1 MENSLIQNTK
11 DFNRLPKEWKVLH
24 FDKVIDDVSGGNLKT
39 LKSDFLE
46 VGKIAVIDQGKELIA
61 GYTNENSAI
70 VKTKSP
76 HIIFGDHTRIIKYID
91 FPFAMGADG
100 TKVLKIKSGIEAIE
114 KYAYYFFRKLNI
126 PETGYNRHYKYLK
139 GCLIPLPPIATQQK
153 IAEILDTA
161 DQLRQYNKQLI
172 EKYDAL
178 TQSLFLDMFGD
189 PVKNEKG
196 FELKKLEELYYSKKE
211 GTKCGPFG
219 GALKKEEFVDEGI
232 PVWNMDN
239 ISKNGGF
246 VQNINLWITNEKFN
260 VLNSYSVINDDI
272 IISRAGT
279 VGKMCVV
286 NTDFKKSIISTNL
299 IRLRLDKNKL
309 LPMYF
314 VLLMNYF
321 KDRIS
326 RLKTGSESAFTHM
339 NTGVLNEIILPL
351 PLITLQNQFAERV
364 AVIESQKQQA
374 QEALTKSE
382 DLFQSLLQRAFKGEL
397 V

>member
-1 MENSLIQNTK
+1 MEKVKILKAVDIINDSVSEYEGLRPFLSTGDLNLSTIINLELHTFSEKPSRANLNVSEGDIILARMQGTVKVKVIQNEDENIIVSTGFLVLRPKINATNKFLFHLLRSSTFQNEK
-11 DFNRLPKEWKVLH
+11 DKLCTGATQKAINNSNFEK
-24 FDKVIDDVSGGNLKT
+24 
-39 LKSDFLE
+39 LE
-46 VGKIAVIDQGKELIA
+46 
-61 GYTNENSAI
+61 
-70 VKTKSP
+70 
-76 HIIFGDHTRIIKYID
+76 
-91 FPFAMGADG
+91 
-100 TKVLKIKSGIEAIE
+100 
-114 KYAYYFFRKLNI
+114 
-126 PETGYNRHYKYLK
+126 
-139 GCLIPLPPIATQQK
+139 IPLPPLPTQQK
-153 IAEILDTA
+153 IATILDQASTIIA
-161 DQLRQYNKQLI
+161 NNRSIVDKYNT
-172 EKYDAL
+172 L
-178 TQSLFLDMFGD
+178 TQSLFLEMFGD

-196 FELKKLEELYYSKKE
+196 FSIKKLEECYYSKKE

-219 GALKKEEFVDEGI
+219 GALKKEEFVKMGI

-239 ISKNGGF
+239 ISKAGEL
-246 VQNINLWITNEKFN
+246 VPAINLWITEEKYN

-351 PLITLQNQFAERV
+351 PPLNLQTEFAERV

-374 QEALTKSE
+374 QLALAKSE
-382 DLFQSLLQRAFKGEL
+382 ELFNSLLQRAFKGEL
-397 V
+397 N